1 MSDKT
6 AKTSQLL
13 EAGETGEKIAKAA
26 PALLAHGGEALRF
39 PTQNEHSDR
48 DSRSRLQTDSGWET
62 QN

>member
-26 PALLAHGGEALRF
+26 PAQLTHGGAALRF
-39 PTQNEHSDR
+39 PTQNSHSDR
-48 DSRSRLQTDSGWET
+48 DSRSRLQSVGG
-62 QN
+62 